1 MYDEGYLKPKRI
13 VETWSTDP
21 IVLNNND
28 PNCYEVTERGLPKV
42 MWVPSAEP
50 RFLKDIL
57 RNPEPESPPQTP
69 TSLPC
74 QTPASLPRQ
83 TPASLPRQT
92 PASPPRQTPAR
103 IVELSDE
110 AVPPSRSTK
119 LEIVEVDTSNEV
131 DNFYKPK
138 KCVVIDKRTQKTV
151 VNENINFLNSKIEL
165 LNDFSQGSS
174 SGSKDSGMDEECDIN
189 PLLDNTPEPLSNL

>member
-1 MYDEGYLKPKRI
+1 MYDEGFLKPKRI

-21 IVLNNND
+21 IFKNNNN

-42 MWVPSAEP
+42 MIKTSREP
-50 RFLKDIL
+50 RFLKLVPRSPD
-57 RNPEPESPPQTP
+57 PESLPCQAPA
-69 TSLPC
+69 SLPC
-74 QTPASLPRQ
+74 QTPASL
-83 TPASLPRQT
+83 
-92 PASPPRQTPAR
+92 PRQTPAR

-131 DNFYKPK
+131 DNLYKPK

-151 VNENINFLNSKIEL
+151 LNENINLLNSKIEL
-165 LNDFSQGSS
+165 LNIDFSQGSS
-174 SGSKDSGMDEECDIN
+174 SGSADSGMDEDFDIN
-189 PLLDNTPEPLSNL
+189 PLLDNTPEPLSTPV

>member
-1 MYDEGYLKPKRI
+1 MYDEGFLKPKRI

-21 IVLNNND
+21 IVINNNN
-28 PNCYEVTERGLPKV
+28 PNIYEVTERDLPKV
-42 MWVPSAEP
+42 MWERSAEP
-50 RFLKDIL
+50 RFLKEVL
-57 RNPEPESPPQTP
+57 RSPKPESP
-69 TSLPC
+69 PC
-74 QTPASLPRQ
+74 QTPASL
-83 TPASLPRQT
+83 
-92 PASPPRQTPAR
+92 PRQTPAR

-165 LNDFSQGSS
+165 LNIDCSQGSS
-174 SGSKDSGMDEECDIN
+174 SGSGDSGMDEDFDIN
-189 PLLDNTPEPLSNL
+189 PLLDNTPEPLSTPV

>member
-1 MYDEGYLKPKRI
+1 MYDEGFLMPKRI

-21 IVLNNND
+21 IVINNNN
-28 PNCYEVTERGLPKV
+28 PNCYEVTERDLPKV
-42 MWVPSAEP
+42 MWERSVEP
-50 RFLKDIL
+50 RFLKEVL
-57 RNPEPESPPQTP
+57 RSPEPESPP
-69 TSLPC
+69 C
-74 QTPASLPRQ
+74 
-83 TPASLPRQT
+83 
-92 PASPPRQTPAR
+92 QTPAR

-151 VNENINFLNSKIEL
+151 VNENIHFLNSKIEL
-165 LNDFSQGSS
+165 LNIDCSQGSS
-174 SGSKDSGMDEECDIN
+174 SRSGDSGMDEDFDIN
-189 PLLDNTPEPLSNL
+189 PLLDNTPEPLSTPV